1 MDFGDLGFHQETV
14 GDYIIRTFPE
24 MMNDDQLY
32 WHLDAADRILT
43 VLEGKNWKIQLDNE
57 LPVTLVTDTIYFIK
71 KETYHRLI
79 KGTGNLI
86 LKIKEI

>member
-1 MDFGDLGFHQETV
+1 VDFGDLGFHQENV
-14 GDYIIRTFPE
+14 DGYIIRTFPNT
-24 MMNDDQLY
+24 MDDTQLY
-32 WHLDAADRILT
+32 WHLDAADRVLT

-57 LPVTLVTDTIYFIK
+57 LPITLVSDTNYFIK
-71 KETYHRLI
+71 KETYHRLL